1 MTTMNNAQ
9 RGGLEAAMQRA
20 ALHLISQ
27 DKPGSHAETDTHI
40 DADYHIEAAVRLCA
54 RGNRRDLAERLLA
67 IGAELHRP
75 GSPKALALERLTHD
89 EPAATP
95 SRTARVA
102 RKLAKA
108 APGTRVRRKLVR
120 RGASLVT
127 V

>member
-40 DADYHIEAAVRLCA
+40 EADASIQAAVRLCT

-75 GSPKALALERLTHD
+75 SSPKAVALERLTQD

-95 SRTARVA
+95 SRTAR
-102 RKLAKA
+102 KLAKVS
-108 APGTRVRRKLVR
+108 PGTRVRRKLIK